1 MGLGLFLAGN
11 GGGGAVTAEAAPE
24 RVGVETD
31 VGSEQLCDV
40 ISGRGGGTGA
50 GRDGTLVSMT
60 DCGRPGL

>member
-11 GGGGAVTAEAAPE
+11 GGGGAVAAAPISA
-24 RVGVETD
+24 GVETD
-31 VGSEQLCDV
+31 EGSEQLCDV

>member
-11 GGGGAVTAEAAPE
+11 GGGGTVVAAESA
-24 RVGVETD
+24 GVETD